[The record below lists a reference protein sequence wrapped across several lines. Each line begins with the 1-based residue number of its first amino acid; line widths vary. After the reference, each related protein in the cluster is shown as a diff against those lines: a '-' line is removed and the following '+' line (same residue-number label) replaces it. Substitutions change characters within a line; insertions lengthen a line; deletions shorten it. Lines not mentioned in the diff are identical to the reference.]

1 MSESKQ
7 NQDKRPVGAPI
18 TVNGKRI
25 NVYLDEESIRIAAEL
40 GDGNISEG
48 IRKALKNSTFLI
60 KTP

>member
-7 NQDKRPVGAPI
+7 NHDKRPVGAPTTI
-18 TVNGKRI
+18 NGKRV
-25 NVYLDEESIRIAAEL
+25 NVYLNDESIRIASDL
-40 GDGNISEG
+40 GNGNISEG